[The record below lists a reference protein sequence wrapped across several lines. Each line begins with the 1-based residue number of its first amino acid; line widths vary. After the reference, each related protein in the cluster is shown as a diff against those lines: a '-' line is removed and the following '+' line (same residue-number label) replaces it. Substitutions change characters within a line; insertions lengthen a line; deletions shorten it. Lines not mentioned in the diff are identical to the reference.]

1 VCRDPAPAA
10 EPPHGAGTDR
20 GAGPAG
26 RRRAPAAPWSDA
38 RRTAGLLPAFEP
50 RDEYGHTVVVEFARG
65 TSTVVTDSGDA
76 RSGDARTRDRVRAA
90 VLERGPVTA
99 TSLAARLGLTAAAVR
114 RHLDALVGAG
124 QVEVR
129 EPRPGVRGRGR
140 PAREYLLTELGHA
153 QLSSAYDDL
162 AADALAFLADVAGPG
177 AVERFAERRIA
188 DLERRYRPVVDE
200 AGDDVAARAGALAQ
214 ALSDDGYAAS
224 TRGTAASTGPQ
235 VRAAGPAS
243 PGPASRGPAPV
254 GPAAAAV
261 PRVAGFQLCQGHC
274 PVQHVA
280 ARFPQLCE
288 AETQA
293 FSRLLG
299 VHVQRLATLA
309 HGEHVCTTHI
319 PFDSAAASGH
329 SVRAPG
335 VADIRN
341 RDSDVRGAPPG
352 APQATVRAGPPRPA
366 PHLAPAP
373 PHPSRD
379 GRTTRP

>member
-1 VCRDPAPAA
+1 MP
-10 EPPHGAGTDR
+10 DR
-20 GAGPAG
+20 
-26 RRRAPAAPWSDA
+26 DA
-38 RRTAGLLPAFEP
+38 RRTARRLPAFER

-65 TSTVVTDSGDA
+65 TSTVVTDT
-76 RSGDARTRDRVRAA
+76 GDARTRDRVRAA

-99 TSLAARLGLTAAAVR
+99 TALAARLGLTAAAVR

-124 QVEVR
+124 QVEAR
-129 EPRPGVRGRGR
+129 DPRPGVRGRGR

-188 DLERRYRPVVDE
+188 DLEQRYRPVVDE

-214 ALSDDGYAAS
+214 ALTDDGYAAS
-224 TRGTAASTGPQ
+224 TRGTAA
-235 VRAAGPAS
+235 APA
-243 PGPASRGPAPV
+243 
-254 GPAAAAV
+254 PAAAGA

-319 PFDSAAASGH
+319 PFDSAARSGH
-329 SVRAPG
+329 SARAPG
-335 VADIRN
+335 VAEIRN
-341 RDSDVRGAPPG
+341 RDSDVVGRQPR
-352 APQATVRAGPPRPA
+352 APQAAVRAGPPRSA